1 MKFHIIKRSLGLL
14 LVVLFLA
21 FHTSPA
27 FAESPEEAAKNI
39 SVEEKKHGPY
49 KDKTTYYTDLD
60 AISYE
65 ELKEVQ
71 EKEEDKGF
79 TLNPFNAI
87 SGYFSEKVDDTMNS
101 AKDMM
106 ASVLL
111 MMVSLIFQFNIMMTD
126 FLVTCLDASMNADII
141 NFLITV
147 AEKEVQAIS
156 GVSNNHINVGNG
168 IFGGLAGLAGLIA
181 VAYMVYLYAIKR
193 APLASLQSLIQPLL
207 VITLSIVFFSN
218 FLIIIKGVNSVTTD
232 LTNSIASATSEG
244 DVDSIGDSIQKV
256 FVHRPYLYLQF
267 DSGNEEKI
275 GKKRIESLL
284 LHKQN
289 SPEKRAVIK
298 KEIKDH
304 KNVMLEVGSV
314 LKRLIYTGLFV
325 CVNGILSIP
334 VWILAFLN
342 VALQI
347 WFLLIATMAP
357 FILIWA
363 ILPNQFPVMRRF
375 GIELLY
381 PMAMKVILGFVA
393 LLVFTFSQLAF
404 AIPATKGLTGYYLS
418 TFFQIIFFFVIFL
431 MRDRIKSIFGATTG
445 FVKEM
450 RQSTQVAMAPVKEG
464 VQNTAMV
471 IGAGVG
477 AATGNPHAAISGAA
491 IGKNLGKAITGE
503 KDAVGTA
510 AQLVSLSDI
519 VQKRKEQ
526 GEKTTQ
532 PNPTSGSTSSIETET
547 THSTEISEKEDQR
560 SVPALQDI
568 ETNQVNDSHEEST
581 LEVAKEET
589 PVSSKYVPLQ
599 DLKDFQ
605 PRTNNEEKEKQQA
618 VAGGENVSTSK
629 NETLKHQDQQ
639 AITKQEK
646 RSTLHD
652 LPKSTPS
659 TSATKQ
665 QELSQKP
672 VVSSKETLNAQ
683 AKQQDSIRLIVTK
696 QDTPIQRD
704 QSLESEVKTEP
715 NYQEIQSYQEE
726 KQEHQPSSLTKQ
738 QVVQSVPPAQDIP
751 TISPTEEHHEEEKTN
766 IQEVGN
772 RHKEDLKMGQR
783 DLNDNE

>member
-1 MKFHIIKRSLGLL
+1 MKRLLGLL

-27 FAESPEEAAKNI
+27 FAETAEEAAKNI

-49 KDKTTYYTDLD
+49 KDKEAYYTDLD

-126 FLVTCLDASMNADII
+126 FLITCLDASMNADII
-141 NFLITV
+141 NFLITI
-147 AEKEVQAIS
+147 AEDQVQDIS

-168 IFGGLAGLAGLIA
+168 IFGSLAGLAGLIA
-181 VAYMVYLYAIKR
+181 IAYVVYLYAIKR

-207 VITLSIVFFSN
+207 VITISIVFFSN
-218 FLIIIKGVNSVTTD
+218 FTTIIKGVNSVSTE
-232 LTNSIASATSEG
+232 LTNGIASATSEG

-275 GKKRIESLL
+275 GKKRIDALL

-289 SPEKRAVIK
+289 SPEKRKAVK
-298 KEIKDH
+298 NEIKEY
-304 KNVMLEVGSV
+304 KNTMLEVGSV
-314 LKRLIYTGLFV
+314 IKRLIYTGLFI

-334 VWILAFLN
+334 VWALAFLN

-347 WFLLIATMAP
+347 WFLLIALLAP
-357 FILIWA
+357 FVLIWA
-363 ILPNQFPVMRRF
+363 ILPNQFPVMRRY

-381 PMAMKVILGFVA
+381 PMALKVIIGFVA
-393 LLVFTFSQLAF
+393 LIVFTFSQLAF
-404 AIPATKGLTGYYLS
+404 AIPATKGLSGYYLS
-418 TFFQIIFFFVIFL
+418 TFFQIVFFFVIFL
-431 MRDRIKSIFGATTG
+431 MRNRIKSIFSATTG

-450 RQSTQVAMAPVKEG
+450 RQSTQIAMQPVKNG

-471 IGAGVG
+471 VGAGIG
-477 AATGNPHAAISGAA
+477 AATGSPHAAIQGAA
-491 IGKNLGKAITGE
+491 IGKNLGKAVTGE
-503 KDAVGTA
+503 KDAIGTA

-526 GEKTTQ
+526 EQNVQPRPTTT
-532 PNPTSGSTSSIETET
+532 PASSTEMESESANPTS
-547 THSTEISEKEDQR
+547 STEKEEQR
-560 SVPALQDI
+560 STPALQDAPM
-568 ETNQVNDSHEEST
+568 NQIDDQHAEST
-581 LEVAKEET
+581 PEVAKEEV

-599 DLKDFQ
+599 DLEDFK
-605 PRTNNEEKEKQQA
+605 PRTNNEEKAKQQA
-618 VAGGENVSTSK
+618 VAGGEILSK
-629 NETLKHQDQQ
+629 EHGSFKQQENQ
-639 AITKQEK
+639 AIAKQEQ
-646 RSTLHD
+646 RPTLHD
-652 LPKSTPS
+652 LPKSTPPNS
-659 TSATKQ
+659 QTKQ
-665 QELSQKP
+665 QESAPTP
-672 VVSSKETLNAQ
+672 VISSKETPSTQ
-683 AKQQDSIRLIVTK
+683 PKQQDSIQRPIVTK
-696 QDTPIQRD
+696 QDAPIQRD
-704 QSLESEVKTEP
+704 QSFEQELKSEP
-715 NYQEIQSYQEE
+715 SYQEIQSYQEE
-726 KQEHQPSSLTKQ
+726 KQEQQPSSLTKQ
-738 QVVQSVPPAQDIP
+738 QVVQSVLPAQDIS
-751 TISPTEEHHEEEKTN
+751 TSSPTEEHHEEEKTN

-772 RHKEDLKMGQR
+772 RQKEDLQLGQR